1 MQRNQLGFK
10 DEQANGAQKESYN
23 HTAESNIGPN
33 GRYVRKAR

>member
-10 DEQANGAQKESYN
+10 DEQANGTQEESY
-23 HTAESNIGPN
+23 ASQEQSNTRPN